1 MMRMYAPNDL
11 PPARTPGHA
20 GVIAAYVFVAVVIL
34 LFTIVL
40 PRLGGFHIP
49 SVQSDPGTT
58 REGRITRILSATS
71 EDSPRGRVSREQ
83 IEVALDGRLVTI
95 ERTFIAG
102 GADAFSVEPGARV
115 LVTAQQGPNGVTYY
129 LRDHVRRVPIWSL
142 SLLFALLVVL
152 VGGWQGAWSLVG
164 LAASFAVIARFII
177 PGILS
182 GHDALTIS
190 IAGSLAIM
198 LTTLLIAHGVNRKT
212 WIAVGGTAISLLLT
226 GLLATVAVRVA
237 QLTGLASED
246 AATLS
251 VLTHGAI
258 DARGLLLGGIIIG
271 ALGVLD
277 DITTAQSASVFE
289 LRRAN
294 QTLAPVELYWRAMNI
309 GREHIASTT
318 NTLVLAYAGAGLP
331 LLMLLAVQPA
341 PFGILI
347 SYETLS
353 TEIVRTLVGSIGLVA
368 AVPITTALA
377 AVLVGSG
384 AVAAAPDERSAR

>member
-1 MMRMYAPNDL
+1 MPSHRGGTVVTY
-11 PPARTPGHA
+11 
-20 GVIAAYVFVAVVIL
+20 IFVAAVVL
-34 LFTIVL
+34 LFTVIL
-40 PRLGGFHIP
+40 PRTGGFHVP
-49 SVQSDPGTT
+49 PVQGDSGTT
-58 REGRITRILSATS
+58 SEGLVTRIISSSS
-71 EDSPRGRVSREQ
+71 EDGPSGRVTHEE
-83 IEVALDGRLVTI
+83 IEVALHGKLITI
-95 ERTFIAG
+95 DRTFVAG
-102 GADAFSVEPGARV
+102 GADSFTVTPGSRV
-115 LVTAQQGPNGVTYY
+115 LVTAQEGATGVTYY
-129 LRDHVRRVPIWSL
+129 LRDHVRRVPIWAL
-142 SLLFALLVVL
+142 AFFFAVLVIL
-152 VGGWQGAWSLVG
+152 VGGWQGAWSLLG
-164 LAASFAVIARFII
+164 LAASFAVITRFII

-182 GHDALTIS
+182 GHNALTIS
-190 IAGSLAIM
+190 ILGSLAIM

-226 GLLATVAVRVA
+226 GLLAALAVRGA

-246 AATLS
+246 AVSLS
-251 VLTHGAI
+251 VLTGGVI

-271 ALGVLD
+271 TLGVLD

-294 QTLAPVELYWRAMNI
+294 PALTARELYWRAMNI

-341 PFGILI
+341 HLGILI

-377 AVLVGSG
+377 ALLVGTG
-384 AVAAAPDERSAR
+384 AVAAAPPDPVAPIAR